1 MPKKTHGLGR
11 GLDSL
16 FQSMEME
23 EAGSGILE
31 IPVGQLDPNPDQ
43 PRQTFDDESLAQL
56 AESIR
61 EQGVLQPLL
70 VVPSVEGRYRIIA
83 GERRYRAGRLAGME
97 TLPCIVKDIDVIR
110 QMEIALIENL
120 QREDLNPMETAKGI
134 QALMKQCGYTQE
146 KVSVRLGKSRPAV
159 ANLLRLLS
167 LPEEITE
174 MVRDGRLSAGHARVL
189 AGLNSR
195 EEQIRLGRKAAEEGL
210 SVRQL
215 EQLASASRTAKP
227 ERKRKPASL
236 PAELNELLDKIR
248 TKTGMKSTLTGNISK
263 GKIVLQYGSREELE
277 RLNEV
282 LDLMGDQ

>member
-16 FQSMEME
+16 FQDMEVE

-31 IPVGQLDPNPDQ
+31 IAVGQLDPNPDQ
-43 PRQTFDDESLAQL
+43 PRQTFDDEGIAQL

-61 EQGVLQPLL
+61 DQGVLQPLL
-70 VVPSVEGRYRIIA
+70 VVPSGGGRYRIIA
-83 GERRYRAGRLAGME
+83 GERRFRAGRMAGLD

-120 QREDLNPMETAKGI
+120 QREDLNPMEAAKGI

-146 KVSVRLGKSRPAV
+146 KVSARLGKSRPAV
-159 ANLLRLLS
+159 ANLLRMLS

-189 AGLNSR
+189 AGLGSA
-195 EEQIRLGRKAAEEGL
+195 EEQIRLGRMAADEGM

-215 EQLASASRTAKP
+215 EQLASAAKTAKP
-227 ERKRKPASL
+227 AKKRKPAAL
-236 PAELNELLDKIR
+236 PAELNELQDKIR
-248 TKTGMKSTLTGNISK
+248 MKTGLKSTLTGSISK
-263 GKIVLQYGSREELE
+263 GKIVLQYSTRDELE
-277 RLNEV
+277 RLNEI
-282 LDLMGDQ
+282 LDLISDQ